1 MPTGAPSTLARRAT
15 SRNTAT
21 AALLSAPRMVSCAFS
36 QPPSIT
42 TGSIGPFASTVSRCA
57 QSRIVRSERPRI
69 RARRLPRTSGSTAR
83 PMARSSRVTWAT
95 TSASR
100 PNGLGI
106 RHSAANVSLSRAF
119 SASLAGLTAS
129 ASSPLLEAAG
139 GLGRRP
145 FPRGGLVLAADARVL
160 RPAGADRVV
169 RLRQLVRP
177 ARAGV
182 ALGGADELA
191 EQRRR
196 AVWPRLELGVVLRGD
211 EEGVV
216 GQLDD
221 LDEALVRGRAGHD
234 QARGLEPPAQE
245 VVDLVAMAVALV
257 DDGLAVDL
265 ARLGVGVQL
274 HRVGAEPHGAAHVG
288 DLLLLGQQV
297 DDRVLRVRVELAGVR
312 PLHADHVA
320 GEVGD
325 RHLHAEA
332 DAEVRDALLA
342 RDPRGRDLALYPALA
357 EPAGDEDA
365 VGLLDPVADLLV
377 VERLG
382 VDPVDLDAAAVDEAG
397 VAQRLDDREIGV
409 LELDVLA
416 DQRDA
421 HRRALLRRGG
431 PLDEP
436 RPSAQVR
443 C

>member
-95 TSASR
+95 TSSSR

-119 SASLAGLTAS
+119 SASLAGLTAR
-129 ASSPLLEAAG
+129 ATSPLLEAA
-139 GLGRRP
+139 R
-145 FPRGGLVLAADARVL
+145 GLVQRLGG
-160 RPAGADRVV
+160 AGAGVLGAAGTDRLVA
-169 RLRQLVRP
+169 LGQLVRP
-177 ARAGV
+177 ARPGEAMGR
-182 ALGGADELA
+182 ADELA
-191 EQRRR
+191 EQRCRSVR
-196 AVWPRLELGVVLRGD
+196 ARLELRVVLRRD
-211 EEGVV
+211 EERMV

-221 LDEALVRGRAGHD
+221 LDEALVGCGARHD
-234 QARGLEPPAQE
+234 QARRLEPAAQE

-257 DDGLAVDL
+257 DDRLAVDL
-265 ARLGVGVQL
+265 ARLRVGVQL
-274 HRVGAEPHGAAHVG
+274 HRVGPEPHRAAHVG

-297 DDRVLRVRVELAGVR
+297 DDRVLGVRVELAGVR
-312 PLHADHVA
+312 AIHADHVA

-332 DAEVRDALLA
+332 DAQVRDALLA
-342 RDPRGRDLALYPALA
+342 RDARGGDLALDAALA
-357 EPAGDEDA
+357 EAAWDQDA

-377 VERLG
+377 V
-382 VDPVDLDAAAVDEAG
+382 
-397 VAQRLDDREIGV
+397 
-409 LELDVLA
+409 
-416 DQRDA
+416 
-421 HRRALLRRGG
+421 
-431 PLDEP
+431 
-436 RPSAQVR
+436 
-443 C
+443 

>member
-95 TSASR
+95 TSSSR

-119 SASLAGLTAS
+119 SASLAGLTAR
-129 ASSPLLEAAG
+129 ATSPLLEAA
-139 GLGRRP
+139 R
-145 FPRGGLVLAADARVL
+145 GLVQRLGG
-160 RPAGADRVV
+160 AGAGVLGAAGTDRLVA
-169 RLRQLVRP
+169 LGQLVRP
-177 ARAGV
+177 ARPGEAMGR
-182 ALGGADELA
+182 ADELA
-191 EQRRR
+191 EQRCRSVR
-196 AVWPRLELGVVLRGD
+196 ARLELRVVLRRD
-211 EEGVV
+211 EERMV

-221 LDEALVRGRAGHD
+221 LDEALVGCGARHD
-234 QARGLEPPAQE
+234 QARRLEPAAQE

-257 DDGLAVDL
+257 DDRLAVDL
-265 ARLGVGVQL
+265 ARLRVGVQL
-274 HRVGAEPHGAAHVG
+274 HRVGPEPHRAA
-288 DLLLLGQQV
+288 QV
-297 DDRVLRVRVELAGVR
+297 DDRVLGVRVELAGVR
-312 PLHADHVA
+312 AIHADHVA

-332 DAEVRDALLA
+332 DAQVRDALLA
-342 RDPRGRDLALYPALA
+342 RDARGGDLALDAALA
-357 EPAGDEDA
+357 EAAWDQDA

-377 VERLG
+377 V
-382 VDPVDLDAAAVDEAG
+382 
-397 VAQRLDDREIGV
+397 
-409 LELDVLA
+409 
-416 DQRDA
+416 
-421 HRRALLRRGG
+421 
-431 PLDEP
+431 
-436 RPSAQVR
+436 
-443 C
+443 